1 MKKSIN
7 ELRRLRGVLTTV
19 LVMGGMVL
27 SSMTTVAHARVPSV
41 HAAHVDGASFTC
53 RHAARSGRDVE
64 VVNTT
69 LAGVPAILRVPGKI
83 AKPPIVL
90 WHGFGPPASP
100 QALMDAMPLDG
111 VPSVKVY
118 LGLPLFGARAPAGG
132 VKELIRRQ
140 KQDFAKLLFKPSVVG
155 AAEELP
161 AVVTALEQRGC
172 MTPKDRIGLFGFSAG
187 GASALIVLEQHKVA
201 VGAAIVLNAS
211 TGLNASVN
219 ALERVT
225 EQKYAWTP
233 AARMLGQQT
242 DAIRHA
248 EQIARGNPPP
258 ALLIVQGADD
268 TVLTSQPATALYKA
282 LLPWYK
288 NPPKRLRLQLL
299 PGVSH
304 GWTDGGTAEEVR
316 RVSAVWFQ
324 SNM

>member
-1 MKKSIN
+1 M
-7 ELRRLRGVLTTV
+7 
-19 LVMGGMVL
+19 
-27 SSMTTVAHARVPSV
+27 
-41 HAAHVDGASFTC
+41 
-53 RHAARSGRDVE
+53 
-64 VVNTT
+64 NTT
-69 LAGVPAILRVPGKI
+69 LAGVPAILRVPGKVT
-83 AKPPIVL
+83 KPPIIL

-100 QALMDAMPLDG
+100 QALMDAMPLDR

-132 VKELIRRQ
+132 VEELIRRQ

-161 AVVTALEQRGC
+161 AVIAALERRGC
-172 MTPKDRIGLFGFSAG
+172 MTPKARIGLFGFSAG
-187 GASALIVLEQHKVA
+187 GASALIVLAQHKVA
-201 VGAAIVLNAS
+201 VGTAIVLNAS
-211 TGLNASVN
+211 TGLDASVN

-225 EQKYAWTP
+225 KQKYAWTP
-233 AARMLGQQT
+233 AARMLGKQT

-248 EQIARGNPPP
+248 EQIAQGNPPP

-268 TVLTSQPATALYKA
+268 TVLTSRPATALYKA

-288 NPPKRLRLQLL
+288 NSPKRLRLQLM

-304 GWTDGGTAEEVR
+304 GWTDGGAVEKLR
-316 RVSAVWFQ
+316 RMSAAWFQ